1 MFPEDSIF
9 RLFSFRDWASFGAQ
23 LSVAGASAYYGWKAG
38 KDYGGIVGGVAGLL
52 ILPQVTNYAARYVLK
67 KTVNPI
73 YLMTPEE
80 LDVLQKYSEGQL
92 TE

>member
-1 MFPEDSIF
+1 MNSKDTIF
-9 RLFSFRDWASFGAQ
+9 SLFSAKDWVAFAAQ
-23 LSVAGASAYYGWKAG
+23 VSAVAASAYYGWKAG
-38 KDYGGIVGGVAGLL
+38 KGYGGVAGGIAGALV
-52 ILPQVTNYAARYVLK
+52 LPSATNYAARYVLK

-92 TE
+92 TQ